1 MGYTRGNILYR
12 WHSIAMFSRMM
23 VKQKKLHM
31 HIKSQSRQKGH
42 CLIFWHLSQDG
53 FHHKITTK
61 RELLGEARE
70 FLREIDPC
78 FNQNGHV
85 PLDFPVGHRSSLQTI
100 CLKPACFL
108 SLNFCLSF
116 YLSFADTSL
125 TSKSICPSIQPPLP
139 PSCSPSLLPHYSSL
153 LLLLSDL
160 ND

>member
-12 WHSIAMFSRMM
+12 WYSIAMFSRMM

-31 HIKSQSRQKGH
+31 RIKSQSRQKGH

-61 RELLGEARE
+61 RELLGDARE
-70 FLREIDPC
+70 FLRETDPC

-85 PLDFPVGHRSSLQTI
+85 PLDSPMGHRSSLQTI
-100 CLKPACFL
+100 YLKPACFL
-108 SLNFCLSF
+108 SLNLFLSF
-116 YLSFADTSL
+116 FLPLLCRHQSNFN
-125 TSKSICPSIQPPLP
+125 CPNIQPPLP
-139 PSCSPSLLPHYSSL
+139 PSCSPFLPPHYSPL
-153 LLLLSDL
+153 PLLLSDL